1 MKALRTENE
10 ARITGEYGNQ
20 LRMNRTIQAE
30 GSFAMIK
37 EDMNLR
43 RYLYSGIENV
53 TAQSILLAIAY
64 NVTKLHNKIQ
74 NGTTGKYLF
83 ELK

>member
-1 MKALRTENE
+1 MS
-10 ARITGEYGNQ
+10 Q
-20 LRMNRTIQAE
+20 L
-30 GSFAMIK
+30 K
-37 EDMNLR
+37 
-43 RYLYSGIENV
+43 
-53 TAQSILLAIAY
+53 SILLAIAY